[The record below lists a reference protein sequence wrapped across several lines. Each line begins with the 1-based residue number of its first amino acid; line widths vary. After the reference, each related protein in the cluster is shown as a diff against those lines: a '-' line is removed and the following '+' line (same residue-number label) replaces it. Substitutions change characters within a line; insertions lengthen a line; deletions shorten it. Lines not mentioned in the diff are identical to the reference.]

1 MPQQPISIR
10 SFVPKAPKG
19 KNRLSWWGPGI
30 LWAISSVGSGS
41 ILFTPRVGSEYGYAF
56 LWLLWLVCLLM
67 WVMIREA
74 GRFSVVSG
82 RTVLDGFRT
91 LPGPKNWALWL
102 IFIPQLFAASVG
114 VAGLSAL
121 AGSAIKSIL
130 PGGLAF
136 WSISLLWASVLLV
149 GFGGYKWVSR
159 VAQIFALFMVA
170 VTFLAALQSK
180 PDIQT
185 FMAGIMPGVPDN
197 LDIPFILP
205 WVGTI
210 LAGSMGILW
219 YSYWV
224 STKGYGGAVGEL
236 HKGEDVD
243 DVEEDGHEPQEHD
256 AAIHRL
262 KAWMRTM
269 SNTALVGVLI
279 GTLTITSFLV
289 LGVELLKPEGVVPSG
304 VDVALQLTKL
314 LSEIWGALGYW
325 IMMMAIIVILGGSV
339 IANQDGWAR
348 SFADITLLIPLSPYE
363 QGGDEQIKYKE
374 MPGWMKPLIFWRPT
388 SMGYRQ
394 ALKIFYLVV
403 VTGLVSTALIL
414 TIGDPVKIMSFSG
427 IIAAV
432 HTPFIVFTTFALNRN
447 LPDGIKPSVITNT
460 LMLIAGLFYAVFMVL
475 YLLNFLSSSM

>member
-1 MPQQPISIR
+1 M
-10 SFVPKAPKG
+10 
-19 KNRLSWWGPGI
+19 
-30 LWAISSVGSGS
+30 WAISSVGSGS
-41 ILFTPRVGSEYGYAF
+41 ILFTPRVGSEYGYEF
-56 LWLLWLVCLLM
+56 VWLLWLVCLLM

-74 GRFSVVSG
+74 GRFSVVTG

-91 LPGPKNWALWL
+91 LPGPKNWPLWL

-114 VAGLSAL
+114 VAGLSGL
-121 AGSAIKSIL
+121 AGSAIKTIL
-130 PGGLAF
+130 PGGLLL
-136 WSISLLWASVLLV
+136 WSNVLLWASVLLV

-159 VAQIFALFMVA
+159 VAQIFALFMVV

-180 PDIQT
+180 PD
-185 FMAGIMPGVPDN
+185 MAMFVEGVVPGRPQN
-197 LDIPFILP
+197 LNIPFILP

-243 DVEEDGHEPQEHD
+243 EVEEQDRAPQD
-256 AAIHRL
+256 RQTAVNRL
-262 KAWMRTM
+262 QSWMGTM

-289 LGVELLKPEGVVPSG
+289 LGVELLKPAGIVPSG

-314 LSEIWGALGYW
+314 LSEIWGSLGYW

-339 IANQDGWAR
+339 IANQDGWSR
-348 SFADITLLIPLSPYE
+348 SFADITLLIPLKPYE
-363 QGGDEQIKYKE
+363 QGGDAQAKYKE
-374 MPGWMKPLIFWRPT
+374 TPRWMKPMVFWRPP
-388 SMGYRQ
+388 SMTCRQ
-394 ALKIFYLVV
+394 ALKIFYLVG
-403 VTGLVSTALIL
+403 VTGITSTMLIL
-414 TIGDPVKIMSFSG
+414 MIGDPVKIMSFSG

-432 HTPFIVFTTFALNRN
+432 HTPFIVFTTFALNLK
-447 LPDGIKPSVITNT
+447 LPEEVRPNGVFNF
-460 LMLIAGLFYAVFMVL
+460 LMLAAGLFYGVFMVL
-475 YLLNFLSSSM
+475 YVLNFLSGSM

>member
-1 MPQQPISIR
+1 MPQQPIQIR
-10 SFVPKAPKG
+10 SFVPESPEG
-19 KNRLSWWGPGI
+19 TNRVKWWGPGI

-41 ILFTPRVGSEYGYAF
+41 ILFTPRIGSEYGYGF
-56 LWLLWLVCLLM
+56 LWLLLMVCFLM
-67 WVMIREA
+67 WIMIREA
-74 GRFSVVSG
+74 GRFSVVTG
-82 RTVLDGFRT
+82 RTVLDGFST
-91 LPGPKNWALWL
+91 LPGPRNWALWL

-121 AGSAIKSIL
+121 AGSALKTIL
-130 PGGLAF
+130 PGELAF
-136 WSISLLWASVLLV
+136 WSIALLWSSIFLV

-159 VAQIFALFMVA
+159 VAQIFALIMVV
-170 VTFLAALQSK
+170 VTFLAAVQSK
-180 PDIQT
+180 PDGQDLV
-185 FMAGIMPGVPDN
+185 AGLAPTIPNN

-236 HKGEDVD
+236 QKGENIDE
-243 DVEEDGHEPQEHD
+243 VEEEGRTDKD
-256 AAIHRL
+256 YYAAIASL

-269 SNTALVGVLI
+269 SNTALIGVLI

-314 LSEIWGALGYW
+314 LSEIWGSLGYW
-325 IMMMAIIVILGGSV
+325 VMMMAIIVILGGSV

-348 SFADITLLIPLSPYE
+348 SFADITLLLPLSGHE
-363 QGGDEQIKYKE
+363 KGGDEQARENAVPK
-374 MPGWMKPLIFWRPT
+374 WMRPMVFWRP
-388 SMGYRQ
+388 SQMGCRQ
-394 ALKIFYLVV
+394 ALKIFYLVSI
-403 VTGLVSTALIL
+403 TGVISTALIL
-414 TIGDPVKIMSFSG
+414 AIGDPVKIMSFSG

-432 HTPFIVFTTFALNRN
+432 HTPFIVFTTFALNLN
-447 LPDGIKPSVITNT
+447 LPEGVRPHIATNT
-460 LMLIAGLFYAVFMVL
+460 LMLAAGLFYTGFMAL
-475 YLLNFLSSSM
+475 YIFNFLGGGM